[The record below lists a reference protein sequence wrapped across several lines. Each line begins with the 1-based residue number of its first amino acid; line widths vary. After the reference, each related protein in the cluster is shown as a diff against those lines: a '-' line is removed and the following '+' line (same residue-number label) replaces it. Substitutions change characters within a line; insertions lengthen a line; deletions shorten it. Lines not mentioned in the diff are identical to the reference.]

1 MIRFLSLS
9 PLLFFFFNA
18 FKLKLG
24 RRLELSLG
32 GIFQPNTFLQSVQEE
47 GNKRPCPAVLQ
58 SAASTRWRSVDL
70 SLLQD
75 DSMPPAFPR
84 GYWEQLIHQAKTSQQ
99 NTLLQQMSPLVFT
112 HGQTRSSRAL
122 LKGPS
127 LLDTDREHAPLHT
140 PAPMAPMAWSRS
152 PRPAP
157 SPEGALR

>member
-1 MIRFLSLS
+1 M
-9 PLLFFFFNA
+9 
-18 FKLKLG
+18 
-24 RRLELSLG
+24 ELSLG

-84 GYWEQLIHQAKTSQQ
+84 GCWEQLIHQAKTSQQ
-99 NTLLQQMSPLVFT
+99 KHSAGTNASSCVHTRTDTEQPSPFGRSISFG
-112 HGQTRSSRAL
+112 HRQRTRSS
-122 LKGPS
+122 
-127 LLDTDREHAPLHT
+127 THT
-140 PAPMAPMAWSRS
+140 SAPMAPMAWSRS